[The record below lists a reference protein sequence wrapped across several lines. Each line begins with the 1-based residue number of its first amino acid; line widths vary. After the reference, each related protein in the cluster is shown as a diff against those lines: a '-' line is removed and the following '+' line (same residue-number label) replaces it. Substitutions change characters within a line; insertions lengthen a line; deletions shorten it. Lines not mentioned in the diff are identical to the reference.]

1 MPEPWEDP
9 QEEIRELLNSISGK
23 FKGSSMPFGFIG
35 MFGAGLLLLIG
46 VFSSY
51 YTVDPEEKAVVLRFG
66 RYIKTTRPGP
76 HLRIPFGVDRVI
88 KIPTERILHEEFGFR
103 VRGERG
109 TRTTSTTVE
118 EESLMLTGDLN
129 VAEVEWI
136 VQYKISDPRK
146 FLFNTRDVRKNL
158 RDVSQSVLRR
168 VVGDRT
174 VSEVLTTGRVEIAA
188 EAKFL
193 TQEVLN
199 YYDLGVQIQAVQL
212 QDVNPPQS
220 VRAAFNEVNA
230 AKQEQEKVI
239 NEAEREYNRVIP
251 KARGLAE
258 REIRDAE
265 GYATAVVNRATGEAD
280 RFKKTLRAYRM
291 APAVTRTRLYLETM
305 ETLMMRFKELTIVD
319 KGVKGVLPIF
329 TNPGSALG
337 GSK

>member
-1 MPEPWEDP
+1 MAEPWEDP
-9 QEEIRELLNSISGK
+9 QEEIRELLDSITGK
-23 FKGSSMPFGFIG
+23 FKGSKVPFGFLG
-35 MFGAGLLLLIG
+35 MVGAALLLLVG

-51 YTVDPEEKAVVLRFG
+51 YKVDPEEKAVVLRFG
-66 RYIKTTRPGP
+66 RYIKTTTPGP
-76 HLRIPFGVDRVI
+76 HLRIPFGIDRVI

-109 TRTTSTTVE
+109 TRTAATTVE

-174 VSEVLTTGRVEIAA
+174 VSEVLTTGRVEIAS
-188 EAKFL
+188 EAKRL

-199 YYDLGVQIQAVQL
+199 YYDLGVTIQAVQL

-230 AKQEQEKVI
+230 AKQEQEKAI

-251 KARGLAE
+251 QARGEAE
-258 REIRDAE
+258 RQIRDAE
-265 GYATAVVNRATGEAD
+265 GYAMAVVNRATGEAD
-280 RFKKTLRAYRM
+280 RFKKTLRAYRT

-305 ETLMMRFKELTIVD
+305 ETIMMRFKELTIVD

-329 TNPGSALG
+329 TSPGSALG